1 MIVYRVTNR
10 VNGKVYIGRTALTAS
25 DRWHRHVSAAR
36 IGKGSPYLGAAIRK
50 HGIDV
55 FVVEPLYEAKTSN
68 ELSKMETFFIILHQ
82 SYLRENGYNLTL
94 GGEAGLL
101 GFKHSEE
108 TKQKIAAGRQG
119 VDHPMYGRHQSE
131 KTRRAISEHTQGTD
145 NHFFGKQHTLES
157 RRRMGARGEDHVNF
171 GKHLSAVT
179 CQRIRDANSRVY
191 VLQSPLGETVTIS
204 NLKAFCKEQGLS
216 APHMNQVFHG
226 KRNVH
231 KGWTRVT
238 QEVRT

>member
-1 MIVYRVTNR
+1 MVVYRVTNQ

-36 IGKGSPYLGAAIRK
+36 LGKGCRLLGAAIRK
-50 HGIDV
+50 YGIKT
-55 FVVEPLYEAKTSN
+55 FVVESIYEAKTSD

-82 SYLRENGYNLTL
+82 SNLRENGYNLTL
-94 GGEAGLL
+94 GGEAGTF

-119 VDHPMYGRHQSE
+119 VNHPMYGRHQSDE
-131 KTRRAISEHTQGTD
+131 ARRAISEHNGLGML
-145 NHFFGKQHTLES
+145 GKHHTIES
-157 RRRMGARGEDHVNF
+157 CLRMGARGENHPNF
-171 GKHLSAVT
+171 GKHLSVAA
-179 CQRIRDANSRVY
+179 CQRIRDANSRTY
-191 VLQSPLGETVTIS
+191 ILRSPAGETITIS

-231 KGWTRVT
+231 KGWTKVMQGVGT
-238 QEVRT
+238 